1 VKRALFD
8 IWEDESPVSLLP
20 WCVQTANYVAHFP
33 SMIQAELF
41 VEATKKARKQDAKSV
56 VKKSK

>member
-1 VKRALFD
+1 MKRELFD

-20 WCVQTANYVAHFP
+20 WCAQMMNYVAHFP
-33 SMIQAELF
+33 SMIHAELF
-41 VEATKKARKQDAKSV
+41 VEATKKAQEQDAKSA